1 MTLIDTVKEHMRI
14 SPANKKLDNEISSC
28 IDASI
33 DDMAFE
39 GIDVSNQYDALIVS
53 AVKLYC
59 DCHVGYRSDAGRY
72 EESYEKLK
80 AKLSLSKR
88 KVR

>member
-1 MTLIDTVKEHMRI
+1 MTLIDSVKEHMRI
-14 SPANKKLDNEISSC
+14 SPTNKKLDNEISSC

-33 DDMAFE
+33 ADMACE
-39 GIDVSNQYDALIVS
+39 GIDVSNQYDALNVA

>member
-1 MTLIDTVKEHMRI
+1 MTLIDAVKEHMRI
-14 SPANKKLDNEISSC
+14 SPTNTKLDNEISSC

-33 DDMAFE
+33 ADMACE

-59 DCHVGYRSDAGRY
+59 DCHVGYRIDASRY

>member
-33 DDMAFE
+33 ADMACE
-39 GIDVSNQYDALIVS
+39 GIDVSKQYDELIVS